1 MEVPA
6 SQAMELRL
14 DVGGEKKDGQ
24 KKSKQTSEMVRF
36 TFETDHSGCYL
47 QDEVGDVGRGGKA
60 RDSTEIVEMK
70 GSS

>member
-47 QDEVGDVGRGGKA
+47 
-60 RDSTEIVEMK
+60 
-70 GSS
+70 